1 MSLLFLVVFAV
12 ILLNLGSIRE
22 NLDEHIE
29 PRVMIRGK
37 CPEGCDYSNMTDRTG
52 KKIESCSRRD
62 GTKCNLL
69 DKCLPGDVE
78 KDGMCQYCEPGLKVV
93 GGKCVPID
101 TNASLP
107 VMSRAPCKD
116 GEKSINEICLKCP
129 AGKKLDNN
137 SLCRVDSTVAP
148 AEPQEV
154 PAEFMG
160 CPIGCFSDGP
170 MCLKN
175 GGGRCDS
182 KQCPN
187 GQTESMGGCYRNCAA
202 GKKLDNR
209 TCVVDRTVLAS
220 ESNNTNNTV
229 PPPTRSASTSAPPQ
243 QRPAE
248 PQGVPSCDI
257 EKFAAY

>member
-1 MSLLFLVVFAV
+1 MKIKFGYLVSLLFLVVFTV
-12 ILLNLGSIRE
+12 TLLNLGSIRE

-93 GGKCVPID
+93 AGKCVPID

-148 AEPQEV
+148 V
-154 PAEFMG
+154 
-160 CPIGCFSDGP
+160 
-170 MCLKN
+170 
-175 GGGRCDS
+175 
-182 KQCPN
+182 
-187 GQTESMGGCYRNCAA
+187 ESRNAGTKVAA
-202 GKKLDNR
+202 TSVK
-209 TCVVDRTVLAS
+209 
-220 ESNNTNNTV
+220 
-229 PPPTRSASTSAPPQ
+229 PP
-243 QRPAE
+243 

>member
-1 MSLLFLVVFAV
+1 MRIKFGYLVGLLFLAVFAV
-12 ILLNLGSIRE
+12 ILLNLGTIRE
-22 NLDEHIE
+22 NLESLSCPTGYNYEWSSNTCIPSGGGPFIC
-29 PRVMIRGK
+29 PRSATKVRGRNGSEF
-37 CPEGCDYSNMTDRTG
+37 CVDN
-52 KKIESCSRRD
+52 SRLED
-62 GTKCNLL
+62 ALKNGG
-69 DKCLPGDVE
+69 PGGPVTLSDSPPSP
-78 KDGMCQYCEPGLKVV
+78 QQGL
-93 GGKCVPID
+93 
-101 TNASLP
+101 
-107 VMSRAPCKD
+107 
-116 GEKSINEICLKCP
+116 
-129 AGKKLDNN
+129 
-137 SLCRVDSTVAP
+137 

-160 CPIGCFSDGP
+160 CPIGCFSDGV

-229 PPPTRSASTSAPPQ
+229 PPPTRSANTSAS
-243 QRPAE
+243 
-248 PQGVPSCDI
+248 PQGVSSCDI